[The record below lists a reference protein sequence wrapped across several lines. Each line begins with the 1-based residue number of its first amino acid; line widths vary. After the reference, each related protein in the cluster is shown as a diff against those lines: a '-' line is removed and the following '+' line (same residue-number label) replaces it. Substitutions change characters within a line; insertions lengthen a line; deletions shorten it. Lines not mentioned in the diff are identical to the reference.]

1 MSSFTQKERDEESAR
16 RKAADLAR
24 DMTPRAGGGVG
35 PKAQCI
41 HCQRV
46 FSLSEG
52 GHMGEVSVCDRCLHS
67 G

>member
-24 DMTPRAGGGVG
+24 DAPLRDHVEVG

-46 FSLSEG
+46 FGISG
-52 GHMGEVSVCDRCLHS
+52 GHMGEVSVCDRCL
-67 G
+67 GR

>member
-1 MSSFTQKERDEESAR
+1 MSSFTQKERDEEEAR
-16 RKAADLAR
+16 RKAANVAR
-24 DMTPRAGGGVG
+24 DVPRRSGGGIG

-52 GHMGEVSVCDRCLHS
+52 GHMGEVSVCDSCLHS

>member
-24 DMTPRAGGGVG
+24 DVPLRDQVEVG
-35 PKAQCI
+35 PTAHCV

-46 FSLSEG
+46 FGISEG
-52 GHMGEVSVCDRCLHS
+52 GHMGEVSVCDRCL
-67 G
+67 GR